1 MQKNKNHYA
10 LSEITSPRCLFSTPS
25 TNMESLMGWKMPRPE
40 NTSSQIWKV
49 VRAFQVQISFL
60 SRKRIIL
67 TFLRIPAVFGQK
79 LPPSDPNS
87 VIKWGVLQCR

>member
-1 MQKNKNHYA
+1 M
-10 LSEITSPRCLFSTPS
+10 
-25 TNMESLMGWKMPRPE
+25 
-40 NTSSQIWKV
+40 WKV

-60 SRKRIIL
+60 SRKRIIP

-87 VIKWGVLQCR
+87 VIKWGFYNVGRYI